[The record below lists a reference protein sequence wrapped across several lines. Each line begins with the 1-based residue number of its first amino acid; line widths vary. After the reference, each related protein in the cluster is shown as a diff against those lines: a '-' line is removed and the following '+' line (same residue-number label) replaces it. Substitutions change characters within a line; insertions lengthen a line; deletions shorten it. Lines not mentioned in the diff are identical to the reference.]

1 MVEFAKVMFCI
12 MVVALII
19 ILYVVA
25 QMTDGDNVYM
35 GATVLIGIAII
46 TMITVHLRSTNAGN
60 PVETQKRILQED
72 EINKEIASQLQ
83 EDSSP
88 YKRGRTFFPLQ
99 TRGNS
104 FAPYG
109 PTIMRKSVS

>member
-46 TMITVHLRSTNAGN
+46 TIITVHLRSTNAGN
-60 PVETQKRILQED
+60 PVETQKRIAEVQAILQED

-83 EDSSP
+83 EE
-88 YKRGRTFFPLQ
+88 LQ
-99 TRGNS
+99 SLQERQDVFSATN
-104 FAPYG
+104 
-109 PTIMRKSVS
+109 